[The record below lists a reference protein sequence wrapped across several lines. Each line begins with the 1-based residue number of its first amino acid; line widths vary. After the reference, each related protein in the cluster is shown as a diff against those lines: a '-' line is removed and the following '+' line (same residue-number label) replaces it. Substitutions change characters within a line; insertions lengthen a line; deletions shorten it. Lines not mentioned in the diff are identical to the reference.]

1 MKKICLTGGLAS
13 GKSTAAQYLSEQGAS
28 IIDADILGHHAY
40 DRGTIAHQEVIKTF
54 GEDLITEDGSIDRRL
69 LGKKVFSDPLKLK
82 KPTNI
87 VWPEIRR
94 LAQKKLNAFEDNEI
108 VVLEAAVLIEAG
120 WQDMGDEIWVV
131 IVEREVA
138 IQRCIS
144 RDGLE
149 REAILNRL
157 DAQISNKERRQH
169 ADVVLSNNES
179 EEELFEQLDKQWH
192 RLMT

>member
-1 MKKICLTGGLAS
+1 M
-13 GKSTAAQYLSEQGAS
+13 
-28 IIDADILGHHAY
+28 
-40 DRGTIAHQEVIKTF
+40 
-54 GEDLITEDGSIDRRL
+54 ITEDGSIDRRL

-82 KPTNI
+82 KLTNI

-131 IVEREVA
+131 VVEREVA

>member
-82 KPTNI
+82 KLTNI

-131 IVEREVA
+131 VVEREVA

>member
-13 GKSTAAQYLSEQGAS
+13 GKSTAARYLSEQGAS

-40 DRGTIAHQEVIKTF
+40 DKGTIAHQEVIKTF
-54 GEDLITEDGSIDRRL
+54 GEDLITKDGSIDRRL

-82 KPTNI
+82 KLTNI

-131 IVEREVA
+131 VVEREVH
-138 IQRCIS
+138 QS
-144 RDGLE
+144 EPEKSTGE
-149 REAILNRL
+149 RKRY
-157 DAQISNKERRQH
+157 KRVHR
-169 ADVVLSNNES
+169 
-179 EEELFEQLDKQWH
+179 EL
-192 RLMT
+192 

>member
-54 GEDLITEDGSIDRRL
+54 GEHLITEDGSIDRRL

-82 KPTNI
+82 KLTNI

-131 IVEREVA
+131 VVEREVA

>member
-13 GKSTAAQYLSEQGAS
+13 GKSTAARYLSEQGAS

-40 DRGTIAHQEVIKTF
+40 DKGTIAHQEVIKTF
-54 GEDLITEDGSIDRRL
+54 GEDLITKDGSIDRRL

-82 KPTNI
+82 KLTNI

-131 IVEREVA
+131 VVEREVA